1 MRGGGRNHRIGG
13 LLKKHG
19 YAEVKKIGE
28 GSFGQAILVEQE
40 NDKSKLVCKMVDLS
54 HASGKE
60 TQDALKESRLLSSLR
75 HPYVVRYR
83 ESFFE
88 DGWLCI
94 LMDFCEGGD
103 LTAKIESSK
112 KGRIVIP
119 EEQILR
125 WLTQALLALKYIH
138 DKHVLHRDLKS
149 SNFFITKSGNLKV
162 GDFGIAKVLSCTA
175 ACAKTQ
181 IGTPYYLS
189 PEVCQE
195 KPYSWGSDI
204 WAMGC
209 VLFEL
214 CALRVPFDA
223 PNLSS
228 LVQKICRG
236 PTPTIPSTYSEGVRQ
251 LCTEMLQRNPDRRPS
266 AGDILQKPL
275 IQAVVRK
282 LLDEAQQEEG
292 SKASQNLDGKIDRPL
307 EQPQQNGVRAPS
319 PRQSNGVDVSENPY
333 RETAGSFK
341 RGDRVEYYSETHKEW
356 LPATVTAN
364 DAEGRICIDLKP
376 NSWLSLDIQATRVRP
391 RAPQQPPSVGRH
403 PMHGGGVATPMRH
416 NSPSWRSPS
425 PAGMRAGTPG
435 RHRDHSPGFPGPPSR
450 GGTPMRRA
458 SREHSAG
465 PPGLPHSRGGTPV
478 RSASPRG
485 PWVHRNNEP
494 SPAAAGGAG
503 TPQISPGARPPGI
516 PLPRA
521 PNSPGMGVDGPVGAQ
536 QRELSR
542 DRNVPGA
549 IARQAG
555 MAIIGPTS

>member
-19 YAEVKKIGE
+19 YVEVRKVGE
-28 GSFGQAILVEQE
+28 GSFGQAILVEYEQ
-40 NDKSKLVCKMVDLS
+40 DKSKLICKMVDLS

-103 LTAKIESSK
+103 LTAKIEASK
-112 KGRIVIP
+112 KGRHVIP

-236 PTPTIPSTYSEGVRQ
+236 PTPTVPSTYSEGVRQ

-292 SKASQNLDGKIDRPL
+292 SKASQPLEGKIDRPI
-307 EQPQQNGVRAPS
+307 EQPQNGVRAPS
-319 PRQSNGVDVSENPY
+319 PARVDGSEKEPY
-333 RETAGSFK
+333 RETAGQFK

-356 LPATVTAN
+356 LPATVTSN

-391 RAPQQPPSVGRH
+391 RAQQPPARTPSV
-403 PMHGGGVATPMRH
+403 HGGAVATPMRH

-425 PAGMRAGTPG
+425 PVGMRAGTPG
-435 RHRDHSPGFPGPPSR
+435 RYRDHSPGFPPSR
-450 GGTPMRRA
+450 GGTPMRRQ
-458 SREHSAG
+458 SRDHSAG

-494 SPAAAGGAG
+494 SAAGGG
-503 TPQISPGARPPGI
+503 TPQISPGARPPGM

-521 PNSPGMGVDGPVGAQ
+521 PNSPQIGADGAYGAQ
-536 QRELSR
+536 HREPSKE
-542 DRNVPGA
+542 RNVPGA

-555 MAIIGPTS
+555 MAIIGPGQ